1 MSIRPGQRLIQ
12 GLLGWAAL
20 AILPLVARV
29 GLPELAAPALLA
41 WAALG
46 LVGAAWALDDLRRL
60 RARPTPAAERRL
72 PAALA
77 VGIAHTV
84 TLLLD
89 SRGAVAGEPWLVA
102 DHHPPDD
109 PLTGLPRTLVPAVDH
124 DRTEVT
130 YRYRPTRRGTVR
142 FGDIEL
148 WLPSPRGLW
157 QQRRRIAAERRVPV
171 YPDFSPIARAALA
184 VDKSRGRF
192 GARVQPRR
200 GEGLEFHELRDY
212 QAGDSPRRIDWKA
225 SARRQR
231 LITRHYQDE
240 QNQSVWVLLDGGRRM
255 ALPIGDLTAFDH
267 GLNAALLLAWSALR
281 QGDRAGA
288 MLFSAETPRWLDPVH
303 GPNGIQSLLKGFYD
317 VHPADRAS
325 DFSQAARHFHGRWR
339 RRALVVIISRV
350 QAEDSDDLLAAVR
363 MLSRRHLVMVAD
375 MELPE
380 QAALRHARVTGVDD
394 ALRVT
399 ADAHEQHLRRA
410 LHARLRHAGA
420 QLVAATPDTL
430 AERLDQAYQ
439 QLKQAGRL

>member
-1 MSIRPGQRLIQ
+1 MPIRPGQRLIQ
-12 GLLGWAAL
+12 GLLVWAAL
-20 AILPLVARV
+20 ATLPLIARAW
-29 GLPELAAPALLA
+29 LPALATPALLA
-41 WAALG
+41 WAGLG
-46 LVGAAWALDDLRRL
+46 LAGALWALDDLRRL
-60 RARPTPAAERRL
+60 RTRPTPAAERRL

-77 VGIAHTV
+77 VGVAHTV
-84 TLLLD
+84 TLVLD
-89 SRGAVAGEPWLVA
+89 SRQASAGEQWLVA
-102 DHHPPDD
+102 DLHPPDD
-109 PLTGLPRTLVPAVDH
+109 PLTGLPKTLTPAAGHDH
-124 DRTEVT
+124 TEVR
-130 YRYRPTRRGTVR
+130 YRYRPTRRGTVT

-148 WLPSPRGLW
+148 WLPSPRRFW
-157 QQRRRIAAERRVPV
+157 QGRRRIAAQRRIPV

-192 GARVQPRR
+192 GTRVQARQ

-212 QAGDSPRRIDWKA
+212 QPGDSPRRIDWKA
-225 SARRQR
+225 TARRQR

-288 MLFSAETPRWLDPVH
+288 MLFSAQQPRWLDPVH
-303 GPNGIQSLLKGFYD
+303 GPRGIQSLLKGFYD

-325 DFSQAARHFHGRWR
+325 DFSEAARHFHGRWR

-350 QAEDSDDLLAAVR
+350 QSEDSDDLLAAVR
-363 MLSRRHLVMVAD
+363 MLGRRHLVMVAD

-380 QAALRHARVTGVDD
+380 QAALRHACVTDLDD

-399 ADAHEQHLRRA
+399 ADAHEQQQRRE
-410 LHARLRHAGA
+410 LHVRLRHAGA
-420 QLVAATPDTL
+420 HLVATTPDTL
-430 AERLDQAYQ
+430 AERLGQAYQ

>member
-1 MSIRPGQRLIQ
+1 MCIR
-12 GLLGWAAL
+12 
-20 AILPLVARV
+20 
-29 GLPELAAPALLA
+29 
-41 WAALG
+41 
-46 LVGAAWALDDLRRL
+46 
-60 RARPTPAAERRL
+60 
-72 PAALA
+72 
-77 VGIAHTV
+77 
-84 TLLLD
+84 D
-89 SRGAVAGEPWLVA
+89 S
-102 DHHPPDD
+102 
-109 PLTGLPRTLVPAVDH
+109 
-124 DRTEVT
+124 
-130 YRYRPTRRGTVR
+130 
-142 FGDIEL
+142 
-148 WLPSPRGLW
+148 
-157 QQRRRIAAERRVPV
+157 
-171 YPDFSPIARAALA
+171 
-184 VDKSRGRF
+184 
-192 GARVQPRR
+192 
-200 GEGLEFHELRDY
+200 
-212 QAGDSPRRIDWKA
+212 
-225 SARRQR
+225 
-231 LITRHYQDE
+231 YQDE

-325 DFSQAARHFHGRWR
+325 DFSQAARHFHSRWR

-350 QAEDSDDLLAAVR
+350 QAEDSDDLLAGVR

-430 AERLDQAYQ
+430 AERLGQAYQ
-439 QLKQAGRL
+439 QLKQTGRL